1 MNTNTNTNTNTK
13 QQEATMNLETIKAFI
28 INYMESAKAA
38 KLEADIQFA
47 KAEQQQAEDELE
59 AAKAAKNEAE
69 IEKLERKVKGLEA
82 DIAGMIN
89 GKAAKAEAEAEK
101 QAEAEKAEALAE
113 AEKAVESA
121 KAENNESAKALAEE
135 NVKKAEL
142 KIKGLEADIDGMN
155 HAKAEKAEAEAEKQ
169 AEAEKA
175 EALDKAELEAL
186 ESAAKSAKAE
196 AVKQALEKAVND
208 KKAEIES
215 KAEAA
220 KAAKAEAE
228 AKLFSEAVVYCFPEF
243 NLAAVKIAKVTAH
256 NTAKAAKASS
266 SNNYTYNDAIAE
278 ALAGGKSL
286 KAGDICKAIETAG
299 KLESINTNPEGW
311 KRAVSTA
318 LLNTNKYARN
328 ENHEYSLLG

>member
-101 QAEAEKAEALAE
+101 QAEAEKAEAL
-113 AEKAVESA
+113 
-121 KAENNESAKALAEE
+121 
-135 NVKKAEL
+135 
-142 KIKGLEADIDGMN
+142 
-155 HAKAEKAEAEAEKQ
+155 
-169 AEAEKA
+169 
-175 EALDKAELEAL
+175 DKAELEAL
-186 ESAAKSAKAE
+186 ESAAKAAKAE
-196 AVKQALEKAVND
+196 AVKQALEKAVTD

>member
-1 MNTNTNTNTNTK
+1 MKETIEKNVIQNNSNNNK
-13 QQEATMNLETIKAFI
+13 QQETTMTLENIKTFI
-28 INYMESAKAA
+28 INYMIEKQAA
-38 KLEADIQFA
+38 KLEAEINFA
-47 KAEQQQAEDELE
+47 KSELE
-59 AAKAAKNEAE
+59 AAKAELEAASDEAAKAKAE
-69 IEKLERKVKGLEA
+69 LKIKGFEA
-82 DIAGMIN
+82 DIEGMIQD
-89 GKAAKAEAEAEK
+89 KAAKAEAEAEK
-101 QAEAEKAEALAE
+101 K
-113 AEKAVESA
+113 
-121 KAENNESAKALAEE
+121 
-135 NVKKAEL
+135 
-142 KIKGLEADIDGMN
+142 
-155 HAKAEKAEAEAEKQ
+155 

-196 AVKQALEKAVND
+196 AVKAALEKAVND
-208 KKAEIES
+208 KKAELEA

-228 AKLFSEAVVYCFPEF
+228 ARLFSEAVVYCFPEL

-299 KLESINTNPEGW
+299 KLESIKTNPDGW

-318 LLNTNKYARN
+318 LLNTSKYARN